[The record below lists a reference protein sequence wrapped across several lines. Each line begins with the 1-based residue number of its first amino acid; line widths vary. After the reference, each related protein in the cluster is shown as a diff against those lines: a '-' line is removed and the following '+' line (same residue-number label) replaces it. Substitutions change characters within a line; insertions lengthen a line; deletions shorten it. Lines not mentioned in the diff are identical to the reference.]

1 MNIGLSI
8 IQRWLRQY
16 RGEARRDINTLLI
29 QNVLSEPTWRQCITL
44 EIEVL
49 IVSGDPRVVKDP
61 TLLSERCI

>member
-1 MNIGLSI
+1 M
-8 IQRWLRQY
+8 
-16 RGEARRDINTLLI
+16 LI